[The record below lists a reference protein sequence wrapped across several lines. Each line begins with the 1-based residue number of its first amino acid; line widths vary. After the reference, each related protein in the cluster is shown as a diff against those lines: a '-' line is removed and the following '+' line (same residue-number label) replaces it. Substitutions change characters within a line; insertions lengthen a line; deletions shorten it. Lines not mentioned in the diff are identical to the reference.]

1 MADLT
6 PPPVVT
12 DELRRLEEYI
22 LGLVESGAWDQA
34 AAAFARSH
42 PADIATVIGK
52 APAAMRRRLF
62 DLLDDDMKAD
72 VLAELESVAGAEMVE
87 TLSNAELSEIVEDM
101 APDDAADVLSE
112 LPDARSRE
120 VLALLQKEDSD
131 DLRALMEYP
140 EDTAGGI
147 MTTDVVAMQEG
158 QTVEEAL
165 KAIAYF
171 DTNEPLYYANIV
183 DADGRLVGY
192 VNIWD
197 MLRERDRNRPLMELV
212 HPDVV
217 SVRVD
222 ADQEDVARTMSKYD
236 FSALPVVDHG
246 GRLVGRVTA
255 DDVIDVM
262 EEEASEDIFRLAG
275 SDDIE
280 LEAASPLR
288 SCMAR
293 LPWLFVTLVGG
304 FLTSSILSRF
314 VGHIAGDVLIMAA
327 FVPSVLAMGG
337 NAGIQASTLVV
348 RRIAVGDAPTRGMAA
363 LLGREMLIG
372 ALMGVVCGVM
382 IGAWA
387 HHLIGTDAA
396 AAAACSPLYLA
407 AVVAMAL
414 FAAMTF
420 AAVFGALVPMV
431 LNRVRID
438 PAIASGPFVTI
449 MNDIVALLIYFG
461 VTVLL
466 VRV

>member
-1 MADLT
+1 MADLK
-6 PPPVVT
+6 PASGLT
-12 DELRRLEEYI
+12 DELRRLEEDI
-22 LGLVESGAWDQA
+22 LGLTASGAWDRA

-42 PADIATVIGK
+42 PADIATVIDE
-52 APAAMRRRLF
+52 APADTRRRLF

-72 VLAELESVAGAEMVE
+72 VLAELESVAGAEMVQS
-87 TLSNAELSEIVEDM
+87 LSNAELSEIVEDM
-101 APDDAADVLSE
+101 APDDAADVLAE
-112 LPDARSRE
+112 LPDERSRQ
-120 VLALLQKEDSD
+120 VLALLEKEDSD
-131 DLRALMEYP
+131 DLRVLMEYP

-183 DADGRLVGY
+183 DADRRLIGY
-192 VNIWD
+192 INIWD
-197 MLRERDRNRPLMELV
+197 LLRERNRKRPLIELV

-222 ADQEDVARTMSKYD
+222 ADQEDVARTLSKYD
-236 FSALPVVDHG
+236 LSALPVLDHA

-255 DDVIDVM
+255 DDVLDVM

-293 LPWLFVTLVGG
+293 LPWLCVTLVGG
-304 FLTSSILSRF
+304 FLTSFILSRF
-314 VGHIAGDVLIMAA
+314 VGHISGDMLILAA
-327 FVPSVLAMGG
+327 FVPGVLAMGG

-348 RRIAVGDAPTRGMAA
+348 RRIAVGDAPSRGMGA

-372 ALMGVVCGVM
+372 ALMGIVCGVL
-382 IGAWA
+382 IGVWA
-387 HHLIGTDAA
+387 HHLIGRDAA
-396 AAAACSPLYLA
+396 AVTAFSPLYLA
-407 AVVAMAL
+407 GVVSVAL
-414 FAAMTF
+414 FSAMTF

-431 LNRVRID
+431 LDRVRID

-449 MNDIVALLIYFG
+449 MNDIVALLLYFG
-461 VTVLL
+461 VTILL
-466 VRV
+466 VRM